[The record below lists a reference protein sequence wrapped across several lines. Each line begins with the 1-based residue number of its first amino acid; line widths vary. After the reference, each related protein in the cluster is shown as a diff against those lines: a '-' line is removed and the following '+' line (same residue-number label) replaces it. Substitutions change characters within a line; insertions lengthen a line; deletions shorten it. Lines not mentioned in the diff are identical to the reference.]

1 MLSSQHKK
9 KGYLLEIINNERLS
23 GEMSEA
29 FSLKIRARQKWLQ
42 TPVLD
47 MIVPKV
53 KRQGKEGH
61 EA

>member
-1 MLSSQHKK
+1 
-9 KGYLLEIINNERLS
+9 
-23 GEMSEA
+23 MSKA
-29 FSLKIRARQKWLQ
+29 FPLKITARQKWLQ

-47 MIVPKV
+47 IIVPKV